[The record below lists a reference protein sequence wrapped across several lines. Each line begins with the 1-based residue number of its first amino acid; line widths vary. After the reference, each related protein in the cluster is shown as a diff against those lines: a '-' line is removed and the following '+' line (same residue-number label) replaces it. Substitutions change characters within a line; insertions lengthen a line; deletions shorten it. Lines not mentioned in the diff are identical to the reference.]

1 MKMKEKRISRIIG
14 VIIIFNS
21 LSIETYTKLFSI
33 GLRGSMPLLTK
44 IRNKTT
50 ENIKI
55 ETDKLPFLNFGKY
68 KIEKIFKIEMA
79 SDTLKKAIK

>member
-1 MKMKEKRISRIIG
+1 
-14 VIIIFNS
+14 
-21 LSIETYTKLFSI
+21 
-33 GLRGSMPLLTK
+33 MPLLTK